1 MKLLR
6 QTFALL
12 ALMAASAWALGQP
25 AVSFPSKPFTLIVP
39 FPAGSGTDTSARRL
53 GQQLASKSG
62 QPVVI
67 ENKPGASGFIAAQ
80 AAAHAEPDGHTLF
93 ITTNT
98 THGANSALF
107 RKLPYD
113 PVKDFEPVS
122 TLASSGLVLVVAPK
136 SPYKDV
142 HALLQAMRNKGG
154 KFSFGTGNSS
164 SRVAAEMLRLRTGA
178 EALAIPYKGTP
189 PAMTDLMGGLLDFMF
204 VDMGP
209 ALPLI
214 QTGKLKA
221 LATSGADREL
231 LLREIPTLKESGLSD
246 FEVTVWSAAF
256 VPAGTPKPV
265 VAKLSTWIRA
275 IMAEPGMRQIVSQSG
290 GRAKGSSP
298 EELHLFVASEIR
310 KWGEAIRAA
319 GIEPE

>member
-1 MKLLR
+1 MKLLQ
-6 QTFALL
+6 QTLVWL
-12 ALMAASAWALGQP
+12 VLMTASAWAVGQP
-25 AVSFPSKPFTLIVP
+25 GPSFPSKPFKLIVP
-39 FPAGSGTDTSARRL
+39 FPAGSGVDASARRIS
-53 GQQLASKSG
+53 QELAAKSG
-62 QPVVI
+62 QAVVV
-67 ENKPGASGFIAAQ
+67 ENRPGASGFIAAQ

-113 PVKDFEPVS
+113 PIKDFEPVS
-122 TLASSGLVLVVAPK
+122 RLFSSGLVLVVAPQ
-136 SPYKDV
+136 SPYKDI
-142 HALLQAMRNKGG
+142 HALLQAMRGKGS
-154 KFSFGTGNSS
+154 KFNFGTGNSS

-189 PAMTDLMGGLLDFMF
+189 PAMTDLMGGLFDFMF

-214 QTGKLKA
+214 QTGKLRA

-246 FEVTVWSAAF
+246 FEVTVWSAVFA
-256 VPAGTPKPV
+256 PARTPKHV
-265 VAKLSTWIRA
+265 VDKLSVWIRS
-275 IMAEPGMRQIVSQSG
+275 IVAEPAMRQIASQSG
-290 GRAKGSSP
+290 SRAKGSSP
-298 EELHLFVASEIR
+298 EELRLFVASEIR
-310 KWGEAIRAA
+310 KWGEAIKAA